1 MVDRRL
7 AGNFTA
13 LRAVRPV
20 GPLYLAR
27 LFDDLAE
34 LAGLHPGSRVLE
46 IGCGT
51 GQATLPLA
59 QRGYC
64 VTCVER
70 GDALAGIARRNL
82 TAFSDVEVVTSPFET
97 WQPSEGDFDAV
108 VAFTAF
114 HWIDPPSASPGPPG
128 CFASGVDSRWLPSNT
143 FCRPAAM
150 ISSSTS
156 RPITRRS
163 CQTTRRPG
171 PPGLPIPTRSRISAA
186 RSPRAVYSG
195 TSRHADMCRTL
206 LTDPRAWPVARDLL
220 GPSRA
225 RCADSSRAAR
235 AYSRSHPRAP
245 GRAGSQELSGDPEC
259 RGATLSGA

>member
-7 AGNFTA
+7 AGSFNDVA
-13 LRAVRPV
+13 ELYDAVRP
-20 GPLYLAR
+20 LYPAP

-59 QRGYC
+59 QRGYR

-82 TAFSDVEVVTSPFET
+82 AAFLDVEVVTSPFEI

-114 HWIDPPSASPGPPG
+114 HWIDPAVRFSRTAGLLRKRGRLAVVTVEHVLPPG
-128 CFASGVDSRWLPSNT
+128 GDDFFLDVQADYQAVVPDDPASWGAGPTDPDSIEDL
-143 FCRPAAM
+143 
-150 ISSSTS
+150 S
-156 RPITRRS
+156 REIAESGLFGNIATRRYVWDVAYGPEGYGRLLETYS
-163 CQTTRRPG
+163 GHRALDAPTRAALLARIRDRIRERPG
-171 PPGLPIPTRSRISAA
+171 GQVRKSYLAILNVAE
-186 RSPRAVYSG
+186 
-195 TSRHADMCRTL
+195 RH
-206 LTDPRAWPVARDLL
+206 
-220 GPSRA
+220 
-225 RCADSSRAAR
+225 
-235 AYSRSHPRAP
+235 
-245 GRAGSQELSGDPEC
+245 
-259 RGATLSGA
+259 